1 MLFWLKV
8 AHIASMSLWFTGLL
22 LLLRLF
28 ASRRR
33 GERDARPDFFNPV
46 ANRLFFRIAT
56 PAGVLTIAFGMALI
70 PWVEPGAWLL
80 GKLVLV
86 AAVVLV
92 HAWAGAQLHAMG
104 KGKRPLGAVL
114 PTLLGWT
121 PLVLL
126 LAIAALTGAKPR
138 SLGEL
143 PPPGAWSAEAPE
155 HPGHSSSARSD
166 AASSRSR
173 WP

>member
-1 MLFWLKV
+1 
-8 AHIASMSLWFTGLL
+8 
-22 LLLRLF
+22 
-28 ASRRR
+28 
-33 GERDARPDFFNPV
+33 
-46 ANRLFFRIAT
+46 
-56 PAGVLTIAFGMALI
+56 AFGMALI

-126 LAIAALTGAKPR
+126 LVIAALTGAKPR

-166 AASSRSR
+166 AASS
-173 WP
+173 